1 MNERGGAAATIA
13 LLIAAVLGVSFLPR
27 KGGENQTGSEAQR
40 AGARPSVGAT
50 RNATQSPAKEKPI
63 ASCEQIA
70 KRLHRFYP
78 ADQQAPIPGSCYS
91 ENPSG
96 ASNPP
101 PRTKS
106 NLHFAIAI
114 VPNPVQT
121 HLPLLFDRAIESTQ
135 QAAQD
140 VNYIYDGSWFPW
152 NHSDKSYESLSDEEQ
167 AAKLEAEL
175 QEQPGI
181 MVFRRGFDNEKVD
194 DTWSKCETGPGS
206 GVVKPNCLE
215 SKDGEFANHYERDLV
230 VFVVAE

>member
-1 MNERGGAAATIA
+1 MNQRGGMATIA
-13 LLIAAVLGVSFLPR
+13 LLIAAVLGVSYFPR
-27 KGGENQTGSEAQR
+27 KAAESPGSQPAQTGASGVPAS
-40 AGARPSVGAT
+40 GASSKPPTAAAS
-50 RNATQSPAKEKPI
+50 KPI
-63 ASCEQIA
+63 PSCEQIA
-70 KRLHRFYP
+70 KRLRRFYRP
-78 ADQQAPIPGSCYS
+78 NEQPPMPVSCYPQGTRAPAKDKS
-91 ENPSG
+91 ATNPSL
-96 ASNPP
+96 S
-101 PRTKS
+101 
-106 NLHFAIAI
+106 FAIAI

-121 HLPLLFDRAIESTQ
+121 HLPLVFDRAIESIQ